1 MEPVAIPAGGYFAGV
16 EEEEEEIDE
25 NTTTVPELYA
35 ITRCSSR

>member
-16 EEEEEEIDE
+16 EEKEIDE